1 MATKLKKLLGKEAYW
16 TINKD
21 LSRKIGLEQTLVL
34 QHIIDLTESAF
45 KRDEIF
51 QPISQMKDELGIS
64 EFSVKKAI
72 KELTD
77 RNFVNVQR
85 KGIPY
90 KNYYSVN
97 EHTIMEFIFA
107 PTIEVDSTQYSENM
121 ESPNHSVENDITIE
135 VNTTQQQG
143 ENTVT
148 ITNNTNQEYQT
159 NNIKTNNTD
168 TVYTEE
174 AYTFNKDTIRNHD
187 YQTALEIERQLKQYN
202 LI

>member
-51 QPISQMKDELGIS
+51 QPIAEMKDELGLT

-72 KELTD
+72 KELAD
-77 RNFVNVQR
+77 RKFINVER
-85 KGIPY
+85 KGIPF

-97 EHTIMEFIFA
+97 ERTIMEFLFA
-107 PTIEVDSTQYSENM
+107 PTIEVDSTQYSETTDSTNQRD
-121 ESPNHSVENDITIE
+121 ENDIAIE

-143 ENTVT
+143 ENTIA
-148 ITNNTNQEYQT
+148 ITNNTNKEYQT

-168 TVYTEE
+168 TVSI
-174 AYTFNKDTIRNHD
+174 DTIRNHD
-187 YQTALEIERQLKQYN
+187 YLTALELEKKLKELN
-202 LI
+202 LF

>member
-51 QPISQMKDELGIS
+51 QPISEMKDELGLT
-64 EFSVKKAI
+64 EFSVKKAV
-72 KELTD
+72 KELAE
-77 RNFVNVQR
+77 RNFINVVR
-85 KGIPY
+85 KGIPF

-97 EHTIMEFIFA
+97 ERTILEFIFA
-107 PTIEVDSTQYSENM
+107 PTIEVDSTQYSETT
-121 ESPNHSVENDITIE
+121 ESPNYSDENDITIE

-143 ENTVT
+143 ENTVAN
-148 ITNNTNQEYQT
+148 TNNTNKEYET

-168 TVYTEE
+168 TDSTAFLNSHYNFCENL
-174 AYTFNKDTIRNHD
+174 FN
-187 YQTALEIERQLKQYN
+187 EINSVQIKMQS
-202 LI
+202 

>member
-51 QPISQMKDELGIS
+51 QPISEMKDELGLT

-72 KELTD
+72 KELSD
-77 RNFVNVQR
+77 RNFINVVR

-97 EHTIMEFIFA
+97 ERTIMEFIFA
-107 PTIEVDSTQYSENM
+107 PTIEVDSTQYSENT
-121 ESPNHSVENDITIE
+121 ESPNYSDENDISIE

-143 ENTVT
+143 ENTVA
-148 ITNNTNQEYQT
+148 ITNNTTEEYKT
-159 NNIKTNNTD
+159 NNVKTNNTD
-168 TVYTEE
+168 TVSI
-174 AYTFNKDTIRNHD
+174 DTIRNHD
-187 YQTALEIERQLKQYN
+187 YQTALLLEKKLREFKI
-202 LI
+202 ID